1 MKQILQDLKNGKT
14 ELIEVPRPRAKSG
27 HFYIQTTT
35 SLISAG
41 TERMLIDFGKGN
53 YLQKA
58 RQQPDKVKMVVDKV
72 KTDGLLPTVDA
83 VFAKLGAPLPLGYCN
98 VGLAVDGN
106 GVRSQVLG
114 FRQEEEGDVG
124 FGMLD
129 GGDGESGGNGD
140 EGDGMMQEEL
150 VEIGDGIKVGDR
162 VVSNGHHAEFVC
174 VPKNLCARVP
184 ENVSDEEAAFT
195 VIGAI
200 ALQGVRLAAPTL
212 GEYFVVTGLGLVGLM
227 TVQILVANGCSVLGI
242 DFDGGKCALAESF
255 GARTVNLGK
264 GEDPVRA
271 AEMFTRG
278 RGVDGVIVCAA
289 TKSNDPIRQATE
301 MCRRKGRIVLTG
313 VTGLE
318 LSRDLFFKK
327 ELSFQV
333 SCSYGPG
340 RYDPVYE
347 DQGQDYPFEYVR
359 WTEQRNFEAVLDLMA
374 SGKLDVKPLISHRYA
389 FEDAEEAY
397 GMVAAGSEPYVGI
410 VLEYGKN
417 SAHGT
422 HGKTRKKEEEI
433 EEVGLKSE
441 EEGRTV
447 RLKSSVTAPSASPK
461 AAIPVIGMIGAG
473 GYTGQV
479 LLPAMV
485 KDKNIRLKSISSGA
499 GVSGTHL
506 GKKFGFEQST
516 TDTEGLLADP
526 AINTV
531 FITTRHNSHYR
542 FVMDALKAEKHVFV
556 EKPLCLTKDELDSIV
571 ETYSNLKPNTCNLK
585 PSIMLG
591 FNRRFS
597 PLIQEMKHK
606 LGSMIGP
613 KSMVMTVNAGEIPL
627 DHWTQDPKVGGGRVI
642 GEACHFIDLLRYMA
656 GCPIVGH
663 DKVVMKSTAG
673 DTLTIT
679 LKFEDGSIGTVHYFA
694 NGSKM
699 FPKERLE
706 VFCDGKTMQMDNF
719 RALKGFGF
727 AKKGFKNMRLWRQ
740 DKGQSGEVRAFFD
753 SIREGKESPIPFD
766 EIVEVMKVTLDL
778 A

>member
-14 ELIEVPRPRAKSG
+14 ELIEVPKPRAKSG

-58 RQQPDKVKMVVDKV
+58 RQQPDKVRMVVDKV

-98 VGLAVDGN
+98 VGV
-106 GVRSQVLG
+106 GVPGRVKVEGL
-114 FRQEEEGDVG
+114 RVKEEGDVAEIAG
-124 FGMLD
+124 ELAEMKE
-129 GGDGESGGNGD
+129 GGEMRGVDGEV
-140 EGDGMMQEEL
+140 

-271 AEMFTRG
+271 AEVFTRG

-340 RYDPVYE
+340 RYDPAYE
-347 DQGQDYPFEYVR
+347 DQGQDYPFEFVR

-397 GMVAAGSEPYVGI
+397 GMVAGGSEPYVGI
-410 VLEYGKN
+410 VLDYGKN

-433 EEVGLKSE
+433 EEVGLSSE

-447 RLKSSVTAPSASPK
+447 QLKSSVNAPNTASK

-506 GKKFGFEQST
+506 GKKFGFEEST

-542 FVMDALKAEKHVFV
+542 FVMDALKAEKHIFV
-556 EKPLCLTKDELDSIV
+556 EKPLCLTSEELDSIV
-571 ETYSNLKPNTCNLK
+571 ETYSNLKPKTSNLK
-585 PSIMLG
+585 PAIMLG

-656 GCPIVGH
+656 GCPIVSH
-663 DKVVMKSTAG
+663 DKVVMKSAAG

-706 VFCDGKTMQMDNF
+706 VFCDGKIMQMDNF

-753 SIREGKESPIPFD
+753 AIREGKESPIAFE
-766 EIVEVMKVTLDL
+766 EIVEVMRVTLDL

>member
-14 ELIEVPRPRAKSG
+14 ELIEVPKPRAKSG

-58 RQQPDKVKMVVDKV
+58 RQQPDKVRMVVDKV

-98 VGLAVDGN
+98 VGVAVPGRVKVE
-106 GVRSQVLG
+106 GLRVK
-114 FRQEEEGDVG
+114 EEGDVAEIAG
-124 FGMLD
+124 ELAEMKE
-129 GGDGESGGNGD
+129 GGEMRGVDGEV
-140 EGDGMMQEEL
+140 

-271 AEMFTRG
+271 AEVFTRG

-340 RYDPVYE
+340 RYDPAYE
-347 DQGQDYPFEYVR
+347 DQGQDYPFEFVR

-397 GMVAAGSEPYVGI
+397 GMVAGGSEPYVGI
-410 VLEYGKN
+410 VLDYGKN

-433 EEVGLKSE
+433 EEVGLSSE

-447 RLKSSVTAPSASPK
+447 QLKSSVNAPNTASK

-506 GKKFGFEQST
+506 GKKFGFEEST

-542 FVMDALKAEKHVFV
+542 FVMDALKAEKHIFV
-556 EKPLCLTKDELDSIV
+556 EKPLCLTSEELDSIV
-571 ETYSNLKPNTCNLK
+571 ETYSNLKPKTSNLK
-585 PSIMLG
+585 PAIMLG

-656 GCPIVGH
+656 GCPIVSH
-663 DKVVMKSTAG
+663 DKVVMKSAAG

-706 VFCDGKTMQMDNF
+706 VFCDGKIMQMDNF

-753 SIREGKESPIPFD
+753 AIREGKESPIAFE
-766 EIVEVMKVTLDL
+766 EIVEVMRVTLDL